1 MVRTL
6 FFTFFKDST
15 IVISFFER
23 ALSSLRANATFGVQF
38 NILAWRFFC
47 IRDKREGQSTDS
59 RFCGT
64 AARKKSKITNTTRE
78 AENRSSLLIARLGFP
93 GYDTV
98 TATTTHTT
106 LHVQGAISSPRR
118 TERDSFSLAR
128 SLVSVVVVVFARF
141 YALLSAFFCFLRPL
155 SLVSNFRNRFE
166 SIVGNKNARYLISRL
181 FFAKKER

>member
-23 ALSSLRANATFGVQF
+23 ALSSLRANATFGVF
-38 NILAWRFFC
+38 NLIFLRGDFFC
-47 IRDKREGQSTDS
+47 IIKREGQSTDS

-106 LHVQGAISSPRR
+106 LRVQGAISSPRR

-128 SLVSVVVVVFARF
+128 VHRLF
-141 YALLSAFFCFLRPL
+141 LSAHSYTSLLHIFLFSSTL
-155 SLVSNFRNRFE
+155 SRV
-166 SIVGNKNARYLISRL
+166 
-181 FFAKKER
+181 

>member
-23 ALSSLRANATFGVQF
+23 ALSLFASLRANATFGVQF

-78 AENRSSLLIARLGFP
+78 AENRSSLLIVRLGFP

-106 LHVQGAISSPRR
+106 LHVQGAISSSRR

-128 SLVSVVVVVFARF
+128 VHRLF
-141 YALLSAFFCFLRPL
+141 LSAHSYTSLLHIFLFSSTL
-155 SLVSNFRNRFE
+155 SRV
-166 SIVGNKNARYLISRL
+166 
-181 FFAKKER
+181 